1 MDNCCCGM
9 PKSSWAP
16 PKGMRRKC
24 ERGRGSVNAGAAG
37 AEVILRK
44 AEVFVGVAEG
54 YAGEV

>member
-1 MDNCCCGM
+1 M